1 MMDLIT
7 ALTLPDSIPYDGSLL
22 VRAEYTRFRAGTS
35 ARWENE
41 ILKQSRRTCVIR
53 CTGYRQEEAVHS
65 LTASLLLRPVGTA
78 ESPAAF
84 SVPENALSAG
94 ICWRSFSKEEIGE
107 FSRTTGDT
115 NSVHRRNPPVVQGL
129 FLLKELSDAFPSS
142 RISVSFLHPVYGGD
156 PVFLAK
162 NGCSLL
168 GISRGVRCF
177 HAEMVPPDSF
187 PADGRPCE
195 KR

>member
-94 ICWRSFSKEEIGE
+94 ICWRSFSKEEIKSALE
-107 FSRTTGDT
+107 AM
-115 NSVHRRNPPVVQGL
+115 
-129 FLLKELSDAFPSS
+129 ELSPTIRGEKLSLAQFAALADELKK
-142 RISVSFLHPVYGGD
+142 IQQGGNID
-156 PVFLAK
+156 
-162 NGCSLL
+162 
-168 GISRGVRCF
+168 
-177 HAEMVPPDSF
+177 E
-187 PADGRPCE
+187 
-195 KR
+195 